1 MTTLARTSQS
11 AQNDL
16 HVRVQSSLQEPFHLA
31 AVGGVLCFFL
41 DLTSPVSQPVR
52 ETVKEGR
59 TYPDSLLL
67 KQIDDFDVVSNLS
80 LTHSRQLEVRTSG
93 TNDLPL
99 LFGISNT
106 LKTAQEEL
114 ASLNNCEVNAKVVS
128 ERLLDLLALIE
139 THTTSVNEDGM
150 EAVPDGLTHES
161 RANSAVHTAANSA
174 KDESLVTNKIP
185 DASNLELGE
194 VAHFPVRLSSTNVNT
209 EIAEDFD
216 SAGCLD
222 PNIRGSSSTIAWV

>member
-1 MTTLARTSQS
+1 M
-11 AQNDL
+11 
-16 HVRVQSSLQEPFHLA
+16 
-31 AVGGVLCFFL
+31 
-41 DLTSPVSQPVR
+41 
-52 ETVKEGR
+52 
-59 TYPDSLLL
+59 L
-67 KQIDDFDVVSNLS
+67 KQIDDFDVISTLS
-80 LTHSRQLEVRTSG
+80 LIHSSQLGVLTSR

-99 LFGISNT
+99 LFGIRNT

-114 ASLNNCEVNAKVVS
+114 ASLDNCEVNAKVLS

-161 RANSAVHTAANSA
+161 RADGAVHTTANSA

-185 DASNLELGE
+185 DASDLELGE
-194 VAHFPVRLSSTNVNT
+194 VAHFPVRLGSTDVNT
-209 EIAEDFD
+209 EVAEDFD

-222 PNIRGSSSTIAWV
+222 PSIRGSSSTIAWGLTNVFEFRVELDT